1 MFSVLGFQTQQANR
15 CAAKLRSCEPF
26 PVSQL
31 AYPVFQ
37 VIDGL
42 PAVEQPAVPY
52 VGPWAAW
59 CEVASDAAEAAAAGG
74 GKQYY
79 GLAAEL
85 AAFQEGADKP
95 WRSVPPDGKPR

>member
-1 MFSVLGFQTQQANR
+1 MFSVMGFQTQQANR

-79 GLAAEL
+79 GLAADSQL
-85 AAFQEGADKP
+85 SRKVLISLGA
-95 WRSVPPDGKPR
+95 VYHQMGKPR